1 MMELGLGGAE
11 MGGALREGARKMVE
25 RRRTGVK
32 GASPGVGVGGA
43 GQGLQGVKLRGEG
56 ANILIIIETLLFQII
71 FTREENSHQD
81 AG

>member
-25 RRRTGVK
+25 RRRKGVK
-32 GASPGVGVGGA
+32 GLSPGVGVGGA

-56 ANILIIIETLLFQII
+56 ANILIIIETLSFQII
-71 FTREENSHQD
+71 FTREKNCHQD
-81 AG
+81 VG